1 MEDNLK
7 VPPNSTDSEQ
17 SIIAS
22 IILDKDAIMT
32 VSEILKPEDFYSE
45 TNKVIYECM
54 LNLSNRLEPIDT
66 VTLSEELKK
75 QEEIDDVEK
84 KISYITDLSITI
96 SDTGNIKHYAE
107 IIKQKSILRKLIK
120 ASNEIIDLGYSS
132 NTKVE
137 DVLEIAEKK
146 IFDISQERTGED
158 FKSISSV
165 LLEAYDIIENLF
177 INKSEITG
185 ITTGF
190 DDLNRKI
197 NGFQKTD
204 LLLIAAR
211 PAMGKTAF
219 SLNLVLNAALKA
231 DASVAVFSLEMSRE
245 QLVQRMLSSQ
255 SNIELKK
262 LKTGKL
268 SENDWPRIVETMSV
282 LSSLK
287 IHIDDTP
294 GIKISELR
302 SKCRKLKM
310 EKGLDLVL
318 IDYLQ
323 LMEGEGNN
331 ESRQQEISKISRSL
345 KILAKE
351 LNCSVVALS
360 QLSRAPEQRADHRPM
375 LSDLRESGAIEQ
387 DADIVMFLYRD
398 EYYNQDSDK
407 KNIGEVIVAKNRHG
421 ETGSVE
427 LVWFGE
433 IQKFAN
439 KIRDL

>member
-7 VPPNSTDSEQ
+7 VPPNSIDSEQ

-32 VSEILKPEDFYSE
+32 VGEILKPEDFYSE

-54 LNLSNRLEPIDT
+54 LNLNNRLEPIDT

-75 QEEIDDVEK
+75 QEEINDVDK
-84 KISYITDLSITI
+84 KISYITDLSTTITE
-96 SDTGNIKHYAE
+96 TGNIKHYAE

-120 ASNEIIDLGYSS
+120 ASNEIINLGYSS

-282 LSSLK
+282 
-287 IHIDDTP
+287 
-294 GIKISELR
+294 
-302 SKCRKLKM
+302 
-310 EKGLDLVL
+310 
-318 IDYLQ
+318 YL
-323 LMEGEGNN
+323 
-331 ESRQQEISKISRSL
+331 
-345 KILAKE
+345 A
-351 LNCSVVALS
+351 
-360 QLSRAPEQRADHRPM
+360 
-375 LSDLRESGAIEQ
+375 
-387 DADIVMFLYRD
+387 
-398 EYYNQDSDK
+398 
-407 KNIGEVIVAKNRHG
+407 
-421 ETGSVE
+421 
-427 LVWFGE
+427 
-433 IQKFAN
+433 
-439 KIRDL
+439 

>member
-7 VPPNSTDSEQ
+7 VPPNSIDSEQ

-45 TNKVIYECM
+45 TNKGIYECM
-54 LNLSNRLEPIDT
+54 LNLNNRLEPIDI

-75 QEEIDDVEK
+75 QEETNDVDK
-84 KISYITDLSITI
+84 KISYITDLSTTITE
-96 SDTGNIKHYAE
+96 TGNIKHYAE

-120 ASNEIIDLGYSS
+120 ASNEIINLGYSS

>member
-7 VPPNSTDSEQ
+7 VPPNSIDSEQ

-32 VSEILKPEDFYSE
+32 VGEILKPEDFYSE

-54 LNLSNRLEPIDT
+54 LNLNNRLEPIDI

-75 QEEIDDVEK
+75 QEEINDVDK
-84 KISYITDLSITI
+84 KISYITDLSTTITE
-96 SDTGNIKHYAE
+96 TGNIKHYAE

-120 ASNEIIDLGYSS
+120 ASNEIINLGYSS

>member
-7 VPPNSTDSEQ
+7 VPPNSIDSEQ

-32 VSEILKPEDFYSE
+32 VGEILKPEDFYSE

-54 LNLSNRLEPIDT
+54 LNLNNRLEPIDT

-75 QEEIDDVEK
+75 QEEINDVDK
-84 KISYITDLSITI
+84 KISYITDLSTTITE
-96 SDTGNIKHYAE
+96 TGNIKHYAE

-120 ASNEIIDLGYSS
+120 ASNEIINLGYSS

-433 IQKFAN
+433 IQKIAN
-439 KIRDL
+439 RIRDL

>member
-7 VPPNSTDSEQ
+7 VPPNSIDSEQ

-22 IILDKDAIMT
+22 IILDKDAIIT

-54 LNLSNRLEPIDT
+54 LNLNNRLEPIDT

-75 QEEIDDVEK
+75 QEEINDVDK
-84 KISYITDLSITI
+84 KISYITDLSTTITE
-96 SDTGNIKHYAE
+96 TGNIKHYAE

-120 ASNEIIDLGYSS
+120 ASNEIINLGYSS